1 MSWYYVENG
10 ERVGPLEEAAL
21 SERARAGRVRAD
33 TLVWTDGMANWQPY
47 GQVAPDPSILEPSAA
62 CTECGKRFGLS
73 ELMKYGS
80 SRVCAS
86 CKPLF
91 LQKLREGVTPSAGLV
106 YGDFGV
112 RFGAKLLDF
121 VVLWVVNMVM
131 SMVFFGALGLRR
143 GVPIDSGFFALQLGF
158 FALEVLVNASYV
170 IFFLGRYGA
179 TLGKMAVKLRVVNP
193 DGSKLTWG
201 KAVGRYFA
209 EIVSGLTLGIG
220 YIMAGFDP
228 ERRALHDRIAAT
240 RVIRI
245 QG

>member
-10 ERVGPLEEAAL
+10 ERVGPLEEAEL
-21 SERARAGRVRAD
+21 TEKARAGRVRAD
-33 TLVWTDGMANWQPY
+33 TLVWTEGMANWQPY

-91 LQKLREGVTPSAGLV
+91 LQKLREGVTPTTGLV

-121 VVLWVVNMVM
+121 VVMWVVNMVITM
-131 SMVFFGALGLRR
+131 LFFGILGTRR
-143 GVPIDSGFFALQLGF
+143 GLPIDNGFLALQLGML
-158 FALEVLVNASYV
+158 AVQLLVNA
-170 IFFLGRYGA
+170 
-179 TLGKMAVKLRVVNP
+179 
-193 DGSKLTWG
+193 
-201 KAVGRYFA
+201 
-209 EIVSGLTLGIG
+209 
-220 YIMAGFDP
+220 
-228 ERRALHDRIAAT
+228 
-240 RVIRI
+240 
-245 QG
+245 